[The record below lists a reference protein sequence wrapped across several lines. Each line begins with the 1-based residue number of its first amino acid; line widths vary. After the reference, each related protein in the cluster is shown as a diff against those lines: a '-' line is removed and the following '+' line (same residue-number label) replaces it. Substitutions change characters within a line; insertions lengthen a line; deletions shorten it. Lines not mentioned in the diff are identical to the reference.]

1 MSQPVI
7 KPKYVLVFEF
17 DKTLFPIHSHGHP
30 TKNFNP
36 TDENIKQI
44 DTFFS
49 TWMKNGHTIVILTR
63 SVQSETIQWCKTLFE
78 QKKITF
84 SVSPNNEPNTV
95 RIISPKDI
103 LYKAHLQNDAYWP
116 IWKAD
121 QILFLQDEYKSP
133 KMFYIDY
140 LESSL
145 QAVKLLNTTVNCI
158 EVPEGDY
165 MYALNKVNE
174 WLDTLDKQ
182 GKKKRKTK
190 KVRNQNQKKAKS
202 KKSKKIKRKFI
213 W

>member
-1 MSQPVI
+1 MSSDKKNQPEI

-30 TKNFNP
+30 TKNFTP
-36 TDENIKQI
+36 TDENITQI
-44 DTFFS
+44 NTFFS
-49 TWMKNGHTIVILTR
+49 TWLKNGHTIIILTR
-63 SVQSETIQWCKTLFE
+63 SIQSETIQWCKTLLE

-84 SVSPNNEPNTV
+84 AVSATNEPNTV
-95 RIISPKDI
+95 RIISPKDL
-103 LYKAHLQNDAYWP
+103 LYKAHLQDDNYWP

-121 QILFLQDEYKSP
+121 QMLFLQDEYKSQQ
-133 KMFYIDY
+133 MFYIDY
-140 LESSL
+140 LESTL
-145 QAVKLLNTTVNCI
+145 QAVKLLNPSVNCI

-165 MYALNKVNE
+165 MYALTKVNE

-190 KVRNQNQKKAKS
+190 KIKKSKS
-202 KKSKKIKRKFI
+202 KKSKNKRKYM